1 MHKSMATLLVPAI
14 LAVALIASPAMAQE
28 KKGEKTSAR
37 QQKILIDNKRV
48 RVSESTFKPGDASPM
63 VNRPYRITRVL
74 QGGAMERTHSDGK
87 KERLDWRAGSVFETG
102 PDQSS
107 TRNTGNATVIIYTV
121 VVK

>member
-1 MHKSMATLLVPAI
+1 MHKSMATLLVPAM
-14 LAVALIASPAMAQE
+14 LALALIASPAMAQV
-28 KKGEKTSAR
+28 KKGEKKAEKTGAR

-63 VNRPYRITRVL
+63 VNRPYRVTRVL
-74 QGGAMERTHSDGK
+74 P
-87 KERLDWRAGSVFETG
+87 G

-107 TRNTGNATVIIYTV
+107 TRNTGNATVVIYTV